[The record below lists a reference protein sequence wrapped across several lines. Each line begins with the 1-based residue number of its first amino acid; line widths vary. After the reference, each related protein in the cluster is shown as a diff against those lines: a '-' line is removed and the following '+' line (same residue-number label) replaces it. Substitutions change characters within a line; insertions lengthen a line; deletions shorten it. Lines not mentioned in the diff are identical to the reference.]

1 MLSKKIQDALNQ
13 QIKDE
18 ISSAY
23 LYLSMAAYSESI
35 NLGGFAHW
43 LRLQNQE
50 EFSHAMKLFDYVN
63 NRGGRV
69 ILQAIDRPPADF
81 KSPLRLFELVLKHE
95 QEVSAS
101 INRLYQLAVR
111 EQDHATEVELHWFIQ
126 EQVEE
131 ERNAGQI
138 LEQLKMIGEQPA
150 ALLMM
155 DRQLGSRSPAT

>member
-1 MLSKKIQDALNQ
+1 MLSKKIEDALNQ
-13 QIKDE
+13 QIKGE

-23 LYLSMAAYSESI
+23 LYLSMSAYSSSI

-50 EFSHAMKLFDYVN
+50 EISHAMRLFDYVN

-69 ILQAIDRPPADF
+69 ILQGMDRPSADF
-81 KSPLRLFELVLKHE
+81 KSPVSLFELVFKHE

-101 INRLYQLAVR
+101 INKLYELAVQ
-111 EQDHATEVELHWFIQ
+111 EKDHATEVELHWFIQ

-131 ERNAGQI
+131 EKNAGQI
-138 LEQLKMIGEQPA
+138 LKQLNMIGEQPA

-155 DRQLGSRSPAT
+155 DRQLSSRSPID